1 MLNKEIK
8 EIKANQKI
16 MVSNGRLK
24 NVMLYKGGELV
35 SLTELRKNFL
45 AELEQTAEAL
55 DEYSEGYLDA
65 FYLETNKNNLPSEKI
80 LNDMESNGFEFKDY
94 ALNQSKIIAENYNSC
109 DSCDFSALTNSA
121 QASIEKLRILEESS
135 SMEINKYVELYNSK
149 I

>member
-1 MLNKEIK
+1 MLN
-8 EIKANQKI
+8 
-16 MVSNGRLK
+16 
-24 NVMLYKGGELV
+24 KGGELV

-65 FYLETNKNNLPSEKI
+65 FYLETNKNKLPSEKI

-94 ALNQSKIIAENYNSC
+94 ALNQSKIIAENYNSF
-109 DSCDFSALTNSA
+109 DGCDFSALTNSA